1 MDDFNK
7 LASTKLKDLVKLVV
21 HLLED
26 DRVDMPTWDEDG
38 TTAWLNQPAIEDG
51 ATRPQM
57 RKILISHE
65 FTMMAHT
72 IISVSALDD
81 S

>member
-1 MDDFNK
+1 
-7 LASTKLKDLVKLVV
+7 LASTKLKDLIKLVV
-21 HLLED
+21 HLLQD

-38 TTAWLNQPAIEDG
+38 IAAWPEPPAIEDG
-51 ATRPQM
+51 ATRPQT

-72 IISVSALDD
+72 IISVSVLDP